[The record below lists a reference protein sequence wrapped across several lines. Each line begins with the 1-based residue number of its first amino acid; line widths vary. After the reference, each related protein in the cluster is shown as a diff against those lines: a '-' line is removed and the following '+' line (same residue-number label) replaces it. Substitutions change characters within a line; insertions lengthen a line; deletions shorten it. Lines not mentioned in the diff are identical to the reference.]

1 MDKRIRQLRG
11 LLKELGIE
19 SLIIDGAKNRF
30 YLSGFTGTAGRILF
44 TPDNNYFITDFR
56 YVEQAE
62 KQLEGYEIIKI
73 NKDLET
79 RLLNLLHR
87 EGVSKLFFEAE
98 VVNYKQYEKYKESL
112 TGIQLE
118 AVTGLI
124 NRLRIKKDREEI
136 SRIKKAATITDL
148 AFTHI
153 LDFIKPGCTER
164 EVALELEFFMKK
176 KGAERNAFDF
186 IVASGKRSSLPH
198 GVASDKVIRDG
209 DFVTMDFG
217 CFYNGYCS
225 DMTRTIVVGKPTKKQ
240 RDIYNIVL
248 KAQQE
253 VRKGVKAGMIC
264 KDVDAIARDIITDKG
279 YGSRFGHGLGHG
291 IGVEVHEEP
300 RVSYTSDTVLEE
312 GMVITDEPG
321 IYIPGWG
328 GVRIE
333 DDLLITEDGCEVLND
348 SPRELISV

>member
-1 MDKRIRQLRG
+1 MDKRIKQLRK
-11 LLKELGIE
+11 LLKESGIG
-19 SLIIDGAKNRF
+19 SLIIDGPENRF

-56 YVEQAE
+56 YIEQAE
-62 KQLEGYEIIKI
+62 KQLEGYKIIKI
-73 NKDLET
+73 NKDLEKK
-79 RLLNLLHR
+79 LPKLLHR
-87 EGVSKLFFEAE
+87 EGVNKLYFDAEA
-98 VVNYKQYEKYKESL
+98 VNYKQYEKYKEAL
-112 TGIQLE
+112 TGIKLE

-124 NRLRIKKDREEI
+124 GKLRIKKDSKEI
-136 SRIKKAATITDL
+136 SYIKKAVKLTDL
-148 AFTHI
+148 AFGHI
-153 LDFIKPGCTER
+153 LDFIKPGRTER

-176 KGAERNAFDF
+176 QGAERNAFDF
-186 IVASGKRSSLPH
+186 IVASGERASLPH
-198 GVASDKVIRDG
+198 GVATDKVIVDG

-248 KAQQE
+248 KAHEE
-253 VRKGVKAGMIC
+253 VKKRVKAGMLC
-264 KDVDAIARDIITDKG
+264 KDVDAIARDIIKNKG

-300 RVSYTSDTVLEE
+300 RVSYTSDTVLED

-321 IYIPGWG
+321 IYIPEWG

-333 DDLLITEDGCEVLND
+333 DDLLITKDGCEVLND

>member
-1 MDKRIRQLRG
+1 MAKRIKQLRR
-11 LLKELGIE
+11 LLKESGIE
-19 SLIIDGAKNRF
+19 SLIIDGAENRF

-44 TPDNNYFITDFR
+44 TPDHNYFITDFR

-73 NKDLET
+73 NKDLEKK
-79 RLLNLLHR
+79 LSKILHR
-87 EGVSKLFFEAE
+87 EGVSKLCFEAE
-98 VVNYKQYEKYKESL
+98 AVNYKQYEKYKKAL

-124 NRLRIKKDREEI
+124 SKLRIKKDREEI
-136 SRIKKAATITDL
+136 SLIKTAAAVTDL

-164 EVALELEFFMKK
+164 EIALELEFFMKK
-176 KGAERNAFDF
+176 QGAERNAFDF

-198 GVASDKVIRDG
+198 GVASDRVIRDG
-209 DFVTMDFG
+209 DFITMDFG

-240 RDIYNIVL
+240 RDIYDIVL

-253 VRKGVKAGMIC
+253 VKKRVKAGMLC

-300 RVSYTSDTVLEE
+300 RVSYTSDTVLED

-321 IYIPGWG
+321 IYIPEWG